1 MGGFYTL
8 LTWISEMLMK
18 PYINSASQSTF
29 IFTHLF
35 LLFAPDI
42 FTDFLSRWIPD
53 EVLLSQRTSWFL
65 FFTALVQKQYNQDWS
80 LKLKNLIFFSRGEN
94 VTPEVGMNLHLH
106 KCCQAV
112 VLTSKWPLQRAA
124 TYRSTKSPIFGV
136 LKSSAVDKVSNAPL
150 RYMFY
155 LTWTKC
161 ALCFK
166 CSGLPMCANHLA
178 TNSD

>member
-150 RYMFY
+150 RYIFYRHLNKMCIMFQMSRF
-155 LTWTKC
+155 TDVRQP
-161 ALCFK
+161 
-166 CSGLPMCANHLA
+166 SGNQ
-178 TNSD
+178 

>member
-53 EVLLSQRTSWFL
+53 EVLLSQRPSWFL
-65 FFTALVQKQYNQDWS
+65 FFTALVQKQYNQEWS
-80 LKLKNLIFFSRGEN
+80 LKLRNIIFLSRGEN

-106 KCCQAV
+106 KCCQDV
-112 VLTSKWPLQRAA
+112 VLASKWPLQRPA
-124 TYRSTKSPIFGV
+124 TYKSRKSPIFGA
-136 LKSSAVDKVSNAPL
+136 LKSSAVDKVSNAPF

-155 LTWTKC
+155 RHLNKMCIMFQMSRFTDVRQP
-161 ALCFK
+161 
-166 CSGLPMCANHLA
+166 SGNQ
-178 TNSD
+178 